1 MQNTAPL
8 LITITDSLIDCQ
20 YTSMTIVRC
29 GGQWTPV
36 QIGEGEEAGK
46 EGLK

>member
-8 LITITDSLIDCQ
+8 LITTTDSLIDCQ

-29 GGQWTPV
+29 GQRTPV
-36 QIGEGEEAGK
+36 LFREGKEAEK
-46 EGLK
+46 EGLE